1 RLFLIGDGNGVPELM
16 PVIDATNQR
25 LNEEAIRYMGFISKL
40 EIDEFFP
47 ELVLGVGRVAIEALA
62 RGANVIS
69 VNSKRMGHIV
79 APPNYIEDEINYYYH
94 IHGTP
99 TTKESLYQEL
109 KTVVEYR
116 DSLRQQASTVSAKS
130 RNDFRIRKTTEQI

>member
-1 RLFLIGDGNGVPELM
+1 
-16 PVIDATNQR
+16 
-25 LNEEAIRYMGFISKL
+25 MGFISKL

-79 APPNYIEDEINYYYH
+79 APPNYNEYAINNFVH
-94 IHGTP
+94 IHGMPSKSPFQNSKTSSKQALLSP
-99 TTKESLYQEL
+99 TAP
-109 KTVVEYR
+109 R
-116 DSLRQQASTVSAKS
+116 LRKI
-130 RNDFRIRKTTEQI
+130 RNDFSIRKLRKGSSDITSVFLFTTAFCYASNIVSFCSS